1 MDFTQTIWND
11 NSYQAYI
18 EYLKSL
24 ADDKYKEF
32 NSKITPISNESQIY
46 GVRVP
51 KMRDTAKLIAKGSFR
66 AFLDYVDA
74 LDNKSLSHE
83 EISIYG
89 MVIGVNCNSLIQFAP
104 ISFSADK
111 ICNRPCR

>member
-51 KMRDTAKLIAKGSFR
+51 KMRDTAKLIAKG
-66 AFLDYVDA
+66 L
-74 LDNKSLSHE
+74 
-83 EISIYG
+83 
-89 MVIGVNCNSLIQFAP
+89 SLIH
-104 ISFSADK
+104 I
-111 ICNRPCR
+111 

>member
-32 NSKITPISNESQIY
+32 NSKITPISYESQIY
-46 GVRVP
+46 GVRAVSYTHLTLP
-51 KMRDTAKLIAKGSFR
+51 T
-66 AFLDYVDA
+66 
-74 LDNKSLSHE
+74 
-83 EISIYG
+83 
-89 MVIGVNCNSLIQFAP
+89 NSLV
-104 ISFSADK
+104 
-111 ICNRPCR
+111 

>member
-32 NSKITPISNESQIY
+32 NSKITPISYESQIY

-51 KMRDTAKLIAKGSFR
+51 KMRDTANFR
-66 AFLDYVDA
+66 
-74 LDNKSLSHE
+74 S
-83 EISIYG
+83 G
-89 MVIGVNCNSLIQFAP
+89 NSVKESEPTPL
-104 ISFSADK
+104 K
-111 ICNRPCR
+111 

>member
-51 KMRDTAKLIAKGSFR
+51 KMRDTAKLIAKGSFQR
-66 AFLDYVDA
+66 FLVMWT
-74 LDNKSLSHE
+74 L
-83 EISIYG
+83 
-89 MVIGVNCNSLIQFAP
+89 LIINPYLMKRFLYMEW
-104 ISFSADK
+104 
-111 ICNRPCR
+111 

>member
-51 KMRDTAKLIAKGSFR
+51 
-66 AFLDYVDA
+66 
-74 LDNKSLSHE
+74 
-83 EISIYG
+83 
-89 MVIGVNCNSLIQFAP
+89 
-104 ISFSADK
+104 
-111 ICNRPCR
+111 

>member
-32 NSKITPISNESQIY
+32 NSKITPISYESQIY

-66 AFLDYVDA
+66 AFLDYVDI

-83 EISIYG
+83 EISIY
-89 MVIGVNCNSLIQFAP
+89 
-104 ISFSADK
+104 
-111 ICNRPCR
+111 